1 MSDFVQYPFQ
11 ALQDVGRAVAGI
23 SERIASGSTNAFEI
37 GGLDFDQARIG
48 AALDHFRSEWEA
60 SLQKLGENIGGFGAI
75 STQLGA
81 ISASF
86 DRELATSLN
95 PGGQGGRGARGR
107 AI

>member
-1 MSDFVQYPFQ
+1 MSDFAQYPHQ
-11 ALQDVGRAVAGI
+11 VLQRIGTEVKRI
-23 SERIASGSTNAFEI
+23 SDLIESRSASAFEV

-48 AALDHFRSEWEA
+48 AALDHFRGEWEA
-60 SLQKLGENIGGFGAI
+60 SLRKLGENIGGFGVI

-95 PGGQGGRGARGR
+95 PAGQGGRGARGR
-107 AI
+107 AE